1 MKFSHYMPLVYIRA
15 KQQSIFCSGTQ
26 ARPLFIPKSL
36 QQKKKKVGLPQT
48 DSKSRGLDVA

>member
-1 MKFSHYMPLVYIRA
+1 MPLVYIRA